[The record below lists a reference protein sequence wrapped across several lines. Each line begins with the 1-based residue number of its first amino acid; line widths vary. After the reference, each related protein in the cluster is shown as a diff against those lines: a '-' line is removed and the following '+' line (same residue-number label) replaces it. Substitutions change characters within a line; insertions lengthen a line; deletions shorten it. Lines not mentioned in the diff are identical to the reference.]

1 MSTTD
6 DRNDTNDPEWLDE
19 FRELADRELGAGSAC
34 EQVHPIVQR
43 WYERL
48 LEQEPPPARDSVL
61 QAIACLSSEIM
72 ADAPA
77 DLFENGSGKLDDDQL
92 AGWVEYILMVGRA
105 FELALQNGE
114 LDDL

>member
-1 MSTTD
+1 MSNSD
-6 DRNDTNDPEWLDE
+6 DRNDPAEPEWLDE
-19 FRELADRELGAGSAC
+19 FRDLADRELGSGSSC
-34 EQVHPIVQR
+34 EQVHPIVRR

-72 ADAPA
+72 ADSPPELFNDVA
-77 DLFENGSGKLDDDQL
+77 DKVDDDQL

-105 FELALQNGE
+105 FELALQRGE

>member
-1 MSTTD
+1 MND
-6 DRNDTNDPEWLDE
+6 YNDRNDQNEPEWLDE
-19 FRELADRELGAGSAC
+19 FRELADRELGSGSSC

-61 QAIACLSSEIM
+61 QAIACLSSEIL
-72 ADAPA
+72 ADAPP
-77 DLFENGSGKLDDDQL
+77 DLFEKDTDKVDDDQL

-105 FELALQNGE
+105 FELALHNGE